1 MATVTVS
8 LVTKKFDPSGTTFKL
23 KFDCFFDNLSRVFI
37 ANQNTCIAAV
47 VIPSVTDKSNL
58 TGTKFEL
65 KFVCFFRFLVY

>member
-8 LVTKKFDPSGTTFKL
+8 SVTKKFDPSGTTFKL
-23 KFDCFFDNLSRVFI
+23 KFDFFDNLSRLYI
-37 ANQNTCIAAV
+37 ANQNNCIAAV
-47 VIPSVTDKSNL
+47 VIPSITDKSNL

>member
-23 KFDCFFDNLSRVFI
+23 KFDCFDNLSRLYI
-37 ANQNTCIAAV
+37 ANQHNCIAAV